1 MSTYL
6 GSPSRRKLLAAMGAG
21 GFGLAGGVFSNI
33 RVASAQQLSGAPPE
47 VDRLSVR
54 VVTDSYHHQFEPS
67 GKFGEVTVQRY
78 LRPPSPDL
86 PRRPEAT

>member
-6 GSPSRRKLLAAMGAG
+6 GSKSRRRLLAAMGAG

-47 VDRLSVR
+47 VDRLSV
-54 VVTDSYHHQFEPS
+54 
-67 GKFGEVTVQRY
+67 
-78 LRPPSPDL
+78 
-86 PRRPEAT
+86 